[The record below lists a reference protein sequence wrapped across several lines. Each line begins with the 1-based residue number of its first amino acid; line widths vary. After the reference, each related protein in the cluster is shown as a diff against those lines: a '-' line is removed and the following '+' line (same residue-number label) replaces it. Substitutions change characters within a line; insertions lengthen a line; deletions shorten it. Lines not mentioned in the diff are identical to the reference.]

1 MYLKFGSMRI
11 TVCVGW
17 ICNTLCATIAKV
29 IKAHI
34 SNFGTKAKCQTSK
47 HSNSI
52 FIILFQYRELFDFLS
67 LSLSLPRTTTTEE
80 KLQGENLKKAV
91 SKISVLS
98 LAAFGFFNYTL
109 GLYYYFGF
117 SFSVL
122 KTPPLKV

>member
-67 LSLSLPRTTTTEE
+67 HSSPNNNKKKNWRKITGWKSKESCKQGFYVFLGCFWI
-80 KLQGENLKKAV
+80 LQ
-91 SKISVLS
+91 
-98 LAAFGFFNYTL
+98 YTL
-109 GLYYYFGF
+109 GLYYYSGF

-122 KTPPLKV
+122 KTLPLKV